1 MLASSAPSARTGS
14 AHQGLTKF
22 SNCTGNEHYV
32 SVLLIAPNL
41 KKKDIKTCFNC
52 SIKRGSTLVLIP
64 EHNLIPNE
72 SELAQIAANVF
83 LFFKCIHLFI
93 SNSWTCWP
101 ISALSLLNR
110 AAINNNQARAQHRE
124 TCSLL
129 FARSA
134 WVH

>member
-1 MLASSAPSARTGS
+1 M
-14 AHQGLTKF
+14 
-22 SNCTGNEHYV
+22 
-32 SVLLIAPNL
+32 SVCLIAPNL
-41 KKKDIKTCFNC
+41 KKKDIKARFNR
-52 SIKRGSTLVLIP
+52 SIKNGSISVSVP

-110 AAINNNQARAQHRE
+110 AGINNNQARAQHRE
-124 TCSLL
+124 ICSLL
-129 FARSA
+129 FAQSA